1 MSADVFT
8 LDVLRRILL
17 EGAGADDEAAITG
30 DISQKS
36 FEDLGYDSLAAL
48 ETGAR
53 IGREYGVE
61 LEDSTILDAETLAEL
76 VDSVNQQLQALG
88 KV

>member
-1 MSADVFT
+1 MSADLFT
-8 LDVLRRILL
+8 IEILRRILL
-17 EGAGADDEAAITG
+17 EGAGADDEAAVTG

-36 FEDLGYDSLAAL
+36 FEELGYDSLAAL

-53 IGREYGVE
+53 IGREYGLE

-76 VDSVNQQLQALG
+76 VDSVNQQIQALG
-88 KV
+88 RV

>member
-8 LDVLRRILL
+8 IDMLRRILL
-17 EGAGADDEAAITG
+17 EGAGADDETAVTG
-30 DISQKS
+30 DISEMS
-36 FEDLGYDSLAAL
+36 FEELGYDSLAAL

-53 IGREYGVE
+53 IGREYGLE
-61 LEDSTILDAETLAEL
+61 LEDSTILDAATLGEL
-76 VDSVNQQLQALG
+76 VTSVNQQIQALG